1 MDTLDIRN
9 LQLSYQAIYDEVLCE
24 SMEDL
29 GIIGE
34 IEEERAPGVKPY
46 RPGPTQ
52 AEVRADA
59 ARARKKHLEKS
70 KGQKGYGDK
79 VGSSPELTRRP
90 DAETA
95 EWLRQHPAKDARI
108 TGEMG
113 REWGSR
119 AAAGVTRAVRGPGEP
134 QAVTLPREKKKPKMV
149 KKDGKWVKEA
159 LDYYDMILEY
169 LLDEGYA
176 ETVENA
182 EAIMV
187 NMSEEWVGDI
197 VEEFL
202 DEELTGE
209 RKKRALKKGF
219 KHLATAKEGSSSTK
233 NVDKNMPTRRGGGSG
248 IKRNPNR
255 WGRPGT
261 VKPGPA
267 ILNPNPDQGSG
278 NRTARRAG
286 KKVKDNEDR
295 YYWNDKDENF

>member
-9 LQLSYQAIYDEVLCE
+9 LQLSYQAVYDKVLCE

-34 IEEERAPGVKPY
+34 
-46 RPGPTQ
+46 
-52 AEVRADA
+52 
-59 ARARKKHLEKS
+59 ARD
-70 KGQKGYGDK
+70 GYGDDSK
-79 VGSSPELTRRP
+79 FNKPDDKIEKPGTTVPKPKKGGYGRISRSTPYGIGAHANRTTSRVTTIVGEDPGAPRSE
-90 DAETA
+90 
-95 EWLRQHPAKDARI
+95 KMAR
-108 TGEMG
+108 EV
-113 REWGSR
+113 S
-119 AAAGVTRAVRGPGEP
+119 
-134 QAVTLPREKKKPKMV
+134 KKKGPKMV

-159 LDYYDMILEY
+159 LDYYDIILEY
-169 LLDEGYA
+169 LIYEGYA
-176 ETVENA
+176 DTVENA

-219 KHLATAKEGSSSTK
+219 KHLATAKEGSSVTK
-233 NVDKNMPTRRGGGSG
+233 NVDENMPSRRGGGSG

-261 VKPGPA
+261 VKPGSG
-267 ILNPNPDQGSG
+267 ILNRDDRGSG
-278 NRTARRAG
+278 NRAARRAG